1 MPGWMV
7 GLFAVSCGLTVAT
20 NYYVQVLIPAIA
32 HELRMP
38 GATVGLLVPLA
49 QIGFVVGILFIVPL
63 GDLLQRRRLVS
74 VLLIGTALALA
85 VAAVA
90 WNFTVLATATLAAGV
105 CSVAAQVLVA
115 LSATLAAP
123 DRQGRVVGQVMSGL
137 LIGVLLA
144 RTVAGIVA
152 AGWGWRW
159 VYASAAIL
167 MAVLAGVLRVA
178 LPEVA
183 ASSDLPYRRLL
194 LSVGR
199 LLVVH
204 PQLRVRIIYGAVT
217 FAGFGALWTTIAL
230 LAADR
235 YHYNEA
241 TIGLLALV
249 GAIGALAAQGSGRL
263 VDAGLLH
270 VATGAFLLTI
280 LGGWVAGAYGGN
292 SLAALILSLILID
305 LGVQGIHIANQSAI
319 YRLDPGARNRIT
331 TAYIA
336 LYFCGGAIGSV
347 TAAIA
352 YGRAGWS
359 AVVVSGIV
367 FTAIGI
373 VIWALPAR
381 NARLRADRRRRS
393 A

>member
-1 MPGWMV
+1 
-7 GLFAVSCGLTVAT
+7 
-20 NYYVQVLIPAIA
+20 
-32 HELRMP
+32 
-38 GATVGLLVPLA
+38 
-49 QIGFVVGILFIVPL
+49 
-63 GDLLQRRRLVS
+63 
-74 VLLIGTALALA
+74 
-85 VAAVA
+85 
-90 WNFTVLATATLAAGV
+90 
-105 CSVAAQVLVA
+105 
-115 LSATLAAP
+115 
-123 DRQGRVVGQVMSGL
+123 MSGL

-144 RTVAGIVA
+144 RTVAGIVT

-167 MAVLAGVLRVA
+167 MAVLAGILRVA
-178 LPEVA
+178 LPDVA
-183 ASSDLPYRRLL
+183 PSSDLPYRRLL
-194 LSVGR
+194 LSVWH

-204 PQLRVRIIYGAVT
+204 PQLRWRIVYGAVT

-230 LAADR
+230 LVADR
-235 YHYNEA
+235 YHYSEA

-270 VATGAFLLTI
+270 AATGVFLLTI

-331 TAYIA
+331 TAYIT
-336 LYFCGGAIGSV
+336 LYFGGGAIGSV

-352 YGRAGWS
+352 YGRAGWP

-373 VIWALPAR
+373 VIWAL
-381 NARLRADRRRRS
+381 RAQQCKISR
-393 A
+393 

>member
-1 MPGWMV
+1 LV
-7 GLFAVSCGLTVAT
+7 CLFAVSCGLAVAT

-32 HELRMP
+32 HELRMD

-49 QIGFVVGILFIVPL
+49 QIGFVVGIIFIVPL
-63 GDLLQRRRLVS
+63 GDLLQRRQLVS
-74 VLLIGTALALA
+74 VLLSGTALALGL
-85 VAAVA
+85 AAVS
-90 WNFTVLATATLAAGV
+90 WNFTVLAIATLAAGV

-115 LSATLAAP
+115 FSATLAAP

-167 MAVLAGVLRVA
+167 IAMLAVVLRVA
-178 LPEVA
+178 LPSVA
-183 ASSDLPYRRLL
+183 PSSDMPYRRLL
-194 LSVGR
+194 LSVGH

-204 PQLRVRIIYGAVT
+204 PQLRLRIIYGAVT

-230 LAADR
+230 LVADR

-249 GAIGALAAQGSGRL
+249 GAVGALAAQGSGRL

-270 VATGAFLLTI
+270 AATGVFLVTI
-280 LGGWVAGAYGGN
+280 FGGWVAGAYGAN
-292 SLAALILSLILID
+292 SIAALIVSLVLVD

-319 YRLDPGARNRIT
+319 YRLDPRARNRIT
-331 TAYIA
+331 TAYIT
-336 LYFCGGAIGSV
+336 LYFCGGVIGSA

-359 AVVVSGIV
+359 AVVASGIA
-367 FTAIGI
+367 FTVIGI
-373 VIWALPAR
+373 VVWALTTR
-381 NARLRADRRRRS
+381 QRKTS
-393 A
+393 C

>member
-1 MPGWMV
+1 
-7 GLFAVSCGLTVAT
+7 
-20 NYYVQVLIPAIA
+20 
-32 HELRMP
+32 
-38 GATVGLLVPLA
+38 VGLLVPLA

-280 LGGWVAGAYGGN
+280 LGGWVAGVYGGN